1 MRKMSLLLVVILL
14 LNILSF
20 NVFAGDVEHLK
31 WFYSIDDVVY
41 EPKGSGVIKI
51 NDSIMVSI
59 NEFCGLLGYVIS
71 EENGKVTITE
81 GKPCINNEGKI
92 KQIDFE
98 VGKNIIKLT
107 EKSGKIQH
115 LESLTDVSITYGYE
129 NEIYVSADD
138 LQRIFDLKFDRSS
151 YDKNEI
157 IVYTQN
163 YLSGIA
169 NNIKTFDELTNLS
182 QKNIAEISIR
192 KQADEVIITS
202 PLIISDIADTV
213 KNLQLRQNYDSGA
226 GGWLYWVKFKTDTGE
241 IIEYTVST
249 GEKIDGIQ
257 YRAIDDTEVRNCLE
271 HYYNLY
277 KSINSSEWATDI
289 IAEAVNLGII
299 NEDNSWNFP
308 SSICRE
314 DFCNIAVRMIESA
327 GIILPTENPQ
337 RPLGIKDTNNIN
349 VLKLYKAGVILGKE
363 QHKTGITF
371 APGDFITREEA
382 ATILGRIATYFKIS
396 AKENIPYANYSD
408 SSSISDWARVA
419 VSTMYQLG
427 VMTGVSETEFSPKGL
442 YTVEQTVATMV
453 RLYNVIDKSK
463 ALDIMQPLGC
473 DDYNGQVFI
482 DSYPKAW
489 QGFDSKPIASSNGY
503 FNILPGKLLYSYDRE
518 NWNLLY
524 EDVDGERVYHNL
536 PDDVDIGGARYAWEY
551 NCFVNAPFDVNKSYY
566 SYDNKEWI
574 KGKPESKET
583 VSSVDSTIADIL
595 PYGIPKESVI
605 YDSESGL
612 YLAWQPYE
620 ENDYFSER
628 YQTTLTEV
636 KCDTIWASVDA
647 KEWAKITIPE
657 EVLFFT
663 SAGINTQAKALIIDA
678 AIEFT
683 DEEKAFLDEEEIKA
697 KKLKQGYDK
706 PKYKIEKYIVM
717 LSNLRDILC
726 AESSVE
732 QCFFAEHMS
741 LSDVQELQNLV
752 NEGHMSWRTDVALV
766 VKAFIANKTKKDAEN
781 GKIVELAGG
790 SERCSVKF
798 ELDGTTY
805 NLELVR
811 PIDKTDNG
819 VWVVETFVNEANKE
833 IFFYEPSIEKTPVE
847 KQDDG
852 WYKFPEKVV
861 ALFPFPSFDYEKPI
875 SVTAIFT
882 PTGTEMDIMA
892 KEIAKIEPP
901 YLYHSMAEVLNMEI
915 SLPSDATRG
924 HLFFRFEFEDG
935 SVMDSQDF
943 KVYQN

>member
-1 MRKMSLLLVVILL
+1 MKRIISILL
-14 LNILSF
+14 ITTM
-20 NVFAGDVEHLK
+20 VFSQLITYAADVQ
-31 WFYSIDDVVY
+31 
-41 EPKGSGVIKI
+41 EP
-51 NDSIMVSI
+51 
-59 NEFCGLLGYVIS
+59 
-71 EENGKVTITE
+71 TITF
-81 GKPCINNEGKI
+81 K
-92 KQIDFE
+92 
-98 VGKNIIKLT
+98 
-107 EKSGKIQH
+107 
-115 LESLTDVSITYGYE
+115 
-129 NEIYVSADD
+129 
-138 LQRIFDLKFDRSS
+138 
-151 YDKNEI
+151 
-157 IVYTQN
+157 
-163 YLSGIA
+163 
-169 NNIKTFDELTNLS
+169 ELTKIELS
-182 QKNIAEISIR
+182 DIEEISIR
-192 KQADEVIITS
+192 SGITGEGVIISSKLVIENILNTVNE
-202 PLIISDIADTV
+202 LELKDYEENIQGGFAYEVMFGLSDNNSIHY
-213 KNLQLRQNYDSGA
+213 NCSA
-226 GGWLYWVKFKTDTGE
+226 GTE
-241 IIEYTVST
+241 INNRRYE
-249 GEKIDGIQ
+249 
-257 YRAIDDTEVRNCLE
+257 ALDDTEVRKSLE
-271 HYYNLY
+271 YYYNLY
-277 KSINSSEWATDI
+277 KSINSSKWATDI

-299 NEDNSWNFP
+299 SADNSWNFP
-308 SSICRE
+308 ASICRE

-327 GIILPTENPQ
+327 GVILPTENPQ
-337 RPLGIKDTNNIN
+337 RPLGIKDTENIN

-363 QHKTGITF
+363 HHKTGITF

-453 RLYNVIDKSK
+453 RLYNVIDNSK
-463 ALDIMQPLGC
+463 GLDIMQPLGC

-536 PDDVDIGGARYAWEY
+536 PDDIDIDGARYAWEY

-574 KGKPESKET
+574 KGKPENKET
-583 VSSVDSTIADIL
+583 VSSVDSTIVDIL

-636 KCDTIWASVDA
+636 KCDTIWVSVDA
-647 KEWAKITIPE
+647 KEWTKITIPE

-663 SAGINTQAKALIIDA
+663 SAGINTQAKAIIIDA

-683 DEEKAFLDEEEIKA
+683 DEEKAFLDAEEIKA
-697 KKLKQGYDK
+697 EKLKQGYEK

-732 QCFFAEHMS
+732 
-741 LSDVQELQNLV
+741 LN
-752 NEGHMSWRTDVALV
+752 
-766 VKAFIANKTKKDAEN
+766 VKAFE
-781 GKIVELAGG
+781 
-790 SERCSVKF
+790 
-798 ELDGTTY
+798 
-805 NLELVR
+805 
-811 PIDKTDNG
+811 
-819 VWVVETFVNEANKE
+819 NEANKE
-833 IFFYEPSIEKTPVE
+833 IFFYVPSIEKTPVE

-882 PTGTEMDIMA
+882 PTGTEMDKVA

-901 YLYHSMAEVLNMEI
+901 YIYHSMAEVLNMEI

-924 HLFFRFEFEDG
+924 HLFFRFEFGDG

>member
-1 MRKMSLLLVVILL
+1 MKKIISILL
-14 LNILSF
+14 IATMAFSQLIAYAADVQEPTISF
-20 NVFAGDVEHLK
+20 KELVK
-31 WFYSIDDVVY
+31 I
-41 EPKGSGVIKI
+41 EPS
-51 NDSIMVSI
+51 D
-59 NEFCGLLGYVIS
+59 
-71 EENGKVTITE
+71 
-81 GKPCINNEGKI
+81 
-92 KQIDFE
+92 
-98 VGKNIIKLT
+98 
-107 EKSGKIQH
+107 
-115 LESLTDVSITYGYE
+115 
-129 NEIYVSADD
+129 
-138 LQRIFDLKFDRSS
+138 
-151 YDKNEI
+151 
-157 IVYTQN
+157 
-163 YLSGIA
+163 
-169 NNIKTFDELTNLS
+169 
-182 QKNIAEISIR
+182 IAEISIR
-192 KQADEVIITS
+192 
-202 PLIISDIADTV
+202 
-213 KNLQLRQNYDSGA
+213 SG
-226 GGWLYWVKFKTDTGE
+226 
-241 IIEYTVST
+241 ST
-249 GEKIDGIQ
+249 GEGVIISSSHIIEDVLNHINNMELKEYKDTVGGGRGGWSYSVMFGLHDNSSIHYTCSTGMEIKNTK
-257 YRAIDDTEVRNCLE
+257 YEAIDDTEVRKSLE
-271 HYYNLY
+271 YYYNLY
-277 KSINSSEWATDI
+277 KSINSSKWATDI

-299 NEDNSWNFP
+299 SADNSWNFP
-308 SSICRE
+308 ASICRE

-327 GIILPTENPQ
+327 GVILPTENPQ
-337 RPLGIKDTNNIN
+337 RPLGIKDTENIN
-349 VLKLYKAGVILGKE
+349 VLKLYKAGLILGKE
-363 QHKTGITF
+363 HHKTGITF

-427 VMTGVSETEFSPKGL
+427 VMIGVSETEFSPKGL

-453 RLYNVIDKSK
+453 RLYNVIDNSK
-463 ALDIMQPLGC
+463 GLDIMQPLGC

-566 SYDNKEWI
+566 SYNNKEWI

-583 VSSVDSTIADIL
+583 VSSVDSAIADIL

-752 NEGHMSWRTDVALV
+752 NEGHMSWRTDVDLV

-882 PTGTEMDIMA
+882 PTGTETDIMA

-901 YLYHSMAEVLNMEI
+901 YVYETMAEVLNMEI

>member
-1 MRKMSLLLVVILL
+1 MKKVSLLLVVILL

-20 NVFAGDVEHLK
+20 NVFAGDIEHLK

-71 EENGKVTITE
+71 EGNGKVTITE
-81 GKPCINNEGKI
+81 GKLCINNEGTI

-98 VGKNIIKLT
+98 IGKNIIKLT
-107 EKSGKIQH
+107 EKSGKIQY
-115 LESLTDVSITYGYE
+115 LESLTEVSITYGYE

-157 IVYTQN
+157 IIYTQN
-163 YLSGIA
+163 YLSSIA

-257 YRAIDDTEVRNCLE
+257 YRAIDDTEVRKCLE

-277 KSINSSEWATDI
+277 KSINSSGWAADI
-289 IAEAVNLGII
+289 IAEAVTLGII

-337 RPLGIKDTNNIN
+337 RPLGIKDTDNIN
-349 VLKLYKAGVILGKE
+349 VLKLYKSGVILGKE
-363 QHKTGITF
+363 HHKTGVTF
-371 APGDFITREEA
+371 APEDFITREEA
-382 ATILGRIATYFKIS
+382 ATILYRMSRYCLNLDMPQSAYNESIS
-396 AKENIPYANYSD
+396 FYSD
-408 SSSISDWARVA
+408 KDMISDWAFEA
-419 VSTMYQLG
+419 VFYLKELG
-427 VMTGVSETEFSPKGL
+427 IMLGTSDNEFSPKGS

-453 RLYNVIDKSK
+453 RL
-463 ALDIMQPLGC
+463 
-473 DDYNGQVFI
+473 F
-482 DSYPKAW
+482 
-489 QGFDSKPIASSNGY
+489 
-503 FNILPGKLLYSYDRE
+503 KLANQYDNTE
-518 NWNLLY
+518 LVSEPEQLTM
-524 EDVDGERVYHNL
+524 
-536 PDDVDIGGARYAWEY
+536 A
-551 NCFVNAPFDVNKSYY
+551 DVN
-566 SYDNKEWI
+566 
-574 KGKPESKET
+574 
-583 VSSVDSTIADIL
+583 
-595 PYGIPKESVI
+595 
-605 YDSESGL
+605 
-612 YLAWQPYE
+612 
-620 ENDYFSER
+620 R
-628 YQTTLTEV
+628 
-636 KCDTIWASVDA
+636 
-647 KEWAKITIPE
+647 
-657 EVLFFT
+657 
-663 SAGINTQAKALIIDA
+663 
-678 AIEFT
+678 
-683 DEEKAFLDEEEIKA
+683 
-697 KKLKQGYDK
+697 
-706 PKYKIEKYIVM
+706 
-717 LSNLRDILC
+717 
-726 AESSVE
+726 
-732 QCFFAEHMS
+732 
-741 LSDVQELQNLV
+741 LQNLV
-752 NEGHMSWRTDVALV
+752 NEGHMSWRAVPELV
-766 VKAFIANKTKKDAEN
+766 VKAFVAYKTNKDAEN

-819 VWVVETFVNEANKE
+819 VWVVETFENEAEKE
-833 IFFYEPSIEKTPVE
+833 IFFYVPCIEKTPVE

-875 SVTAIFT
+875 SVTAIFA
-882 PTGTEMDIMA
+882 PTGTEMDVMA

-901 YLYHSMAEVLNMEI
+901 YMYHSMAEVLNMEI
-915 SLPSDATRG
+915 SLPSDAIRG

-935 SVMDSQDF
+935 SVEDSQYF
-943 KVYQN
+943 NVYQE

>member
-1 MRKMSLLLVVILL
+1 MKKIISILL
-14 LNILSF
+14 IATLLFSQLI
-20 NVFAGDVEHLK
+20 AYAADVQ
-31 WFYSIDDVVY
+31 
-41 EPKGSGVIKI
+41 EP
-51 NDSIMVSI
+51 
-59 NEFCGLLGYVIS
+59 
-71 EENGKVTITE
+71 TITFKE
-81 GKPCINNEGKI
+81 LAKI
-92 KQIDFE
+92 E
-98 VGKNIIKLT
+98 
-107 EKSGKIQH
+107 
-115 LESLTDVSITYGYE
+115 
-129 NEIYVSADD
+129 
-138 LQRIFDLKFDRSS
+138 
-151 YDKNEI
+151 
-157 IVYTQN
+157 
-163 YLSGIA
+163 LSDI
-169 NNIKTFDELTNLS
+169 E
-182 QKNIAEISIR
+182 EISIR
-192 KQADEVIITS
+192 SGLTGEGVTISSKVIIENVLNTVNE
-202 PLIISDIADTV
+202 LELKDYEENIQGGFAYEVMFGLSDNNSIHY
-213 KNLQLRQNYDSGA
+213 NCSA
-226 GGWLYWVKFKTDTGE
+226 GTE
-241 IIEYTVST
+241 INNRRYE
-249 GEKIDGIQ
+249 
-257 YRAIDDTEVRNCLE
+257 ALDDTEVRKSLE
-271 HYYNLY
+271 YYYNLY
-277 KSINSSEWATDI
+277 KSINSSKWATDI

-299 NEDNSWNFP
+299 SADNSWNFP
-308 SSICRE
+308 ASICRE

-327 GIILPTENPQ
+327 GVILPTENPQ
-337 RPLGIKDTNNIN
+337 RPLGIKDTENIN

-363 QHKTGITF
+363 HHKTGITF

-453 RLYNVIDKSK
+453 RLYNVIDNSK
-463 ALDIMQPLGC
+463 GLDIMQPLGC

-536 PDDVDIGGARYAWEY
+536 PDDIDIDGARYAWEY

-574 KGKPESKET
+574 KGKPEKKET
-583 VSSVDSTIADIL
+583 VSSVDSTIVDIL

-636 KCDTIWASVDA
+636 KCDTIWVSVDA
-647 KEWAKITIPE
+647 KEWTKITIPE

-663 SAGINTQAKALIIDA
+663 SAGINTQAKAIIIDA

-683 DEEKAFLDEEEIKA
+683 DEEKAFLDAEEIKA
-697 KKLKQGYDK
+697 EKLKQGYDK

-717 LSNLRDILC
+717 LSNLRDILS

-732 QCFFAEHMS
+732 
-741 LSDVQELQNLV
+741 LN
-752 NEGHMSWRTDVALV
+752 
-766 VKAFIANKTKKDAEN
+766 VKAFE
-781 GKIVELAGG
+781 
-790 SERCSVKF
+790 
-798 ELDGTTY
+798 
-805 NLELVR
+805 
-811 PIDKTDNG
+811 
-819 VWVVETFVNEANKE
+819 NEANKE
-833 IFFYEPSIEKTPVE
+833 MFFYVPSIEKTPVE

-882 PTGTEMDIMA
+882 PTGTEMDKVA

-901 YLYHSMAEVLNMEI
+901 YMYHSMAEVLNMEI

-943 KVYQN
+943 KVYQE

>member
-1 MRKMSLLLVVILL
+1 MKKMSLLLVVILL

-20 NVFAGDVEHLK
+20 NVFAGDIEHLK

-71 EENGKVTITE
+71 EGNGKVTITE

-92 KQIDFE
+92 KQIEFE

-107 EKSGKIQH
+107 EKSGKIQY

-157 IVYTQN
+157 IIYTQN

-257 YRAIDDTEVRNCLE
+257 YRAIDDTEVRKCLE

-327 GIILPTENPQ
+327 GVILPTENPQ
-337 RPLGIKDTNNIN
+337 RPLGIKDTDNIN
-349 VLKLYKAGVILGKE
+349 VLKLYKSGVILGKE
-363 QHKTGITF
+363 HHKTGVTF
-371 APGDFITREEA
+371 APSDFITREEA
-382 ATILGRIATYFKIS
+382 ATILYRIIRYCFWFDMPQS
-396 AKENIPYANYSD
+396 AYNESVSFYSD
-408 SSSISDWARVA
+408 KDMISDWAFEA
-419 VSTMYQLG
+419 VFYLKELG
-427 VMTGVSETEFSPKGL
+427 IMLGTSDNEFSPKGS

-453 RLYNVIDKSK
+453 RL
-463 ALDIMQPLGC
+463 
-473 DDYNGQVFI
+473 F
-482 DSYPKAW
+482 
-489 QGFDSKPIASSNGY
+489 
-503 FNILPGKLLYSYDRE
+503 KLANPYDNTE
-518 NWNLLY
+518 LVSEPEQLTM
-524 EDVDGERVYHNL
+524 
-536 PDDVDIGGARYAWEY
+536 A
-551 NCFVNAPFDVNKSYY
+551 DVN
-566 SYDNKEWI
+566 
-574 KGKPESKET
+574 
-583 VSSVDSTIADIL
+583 
-595 PYGIPKESVI
+595 
-605 YDSESGL
+605 
-612 YLAWQPYE
+612 
-620 ENDYFSER
+620 R
-628 YQTTLTEV
+628 
-636 KCDTIWASVDA
+636 
-647 KEWAKITIPE
+647 
-657 EVLFFT
+657 
-663 SAGINTQAKALIIDA
+663 
-678 AIEFT
+678 
-683 DEEKAFLDEEEIKA
+683 
-697 KKLKQGYDK
+697 LK
-706 PKYKIEKYIVM
+706 
-717 LSNLRDILC
+717 
-726 AESSVE
+726 
-732 QCFFAEHMS
+732 
-741 LSDVQELQNLV
+741 NLV
-752 NEGHMSWRTDVALV
+752 NEGHMSWRTVPELV
-766 VKAFIANKTKKDAEN
+766 VKAFVGYKTNKDAEN

-819 VWVVETFVNEANKE
+819 VWVVETFENEAEKE
-833 IFFYEPSIEKTPVE
+833 IFFHEASFEKTPVE

-861 ALFPFPSFDYEKPI
+861 ALFPFPSFHYEKPI

-882 PTGTEMDIMA
+882 PTGTEMDKMA

-901 YLYHSMAEVLNMEI
+901 YSYHSMAEVLNMEI

-935 SVMDSQDF
+935 TVEDSQYF
-943 KVYQN
+943 NVYQE